1 MTDQTVQHRQDPPQL
16 SQMGSWIVASVVIG
30 WLIVYNVL
38 RLSGDTPAE
47 AALPGLIIGG
57 TAGLVVFAVVFTVVR
72 RLVASG
78 RVVGRRPTVV
88 GGTFD
93 DQQRDALRIA
103 AVTLLFA
110 AAVALITALAEAV
123 EWFGISGDRPVGTI
137 VLIVWNVVFAA
148 WVADEAVRVRRSLV
162 DGIETVYFGCLLTAV
177 LAGVGISR
185 GVLEPMQVIL
195 ALAGGVAALAV
206 GMAVWR
212 LGGARGIPLAMAG
225 AVVVTVG
232 SLALPILV

>member
-1 MTDQTVQHRQDPPQL
+1 MTDQTAPHRQDPPQL
-16 SQMGSWIVASVVIG
+16 SQMGSWIAASVVIG
-30 WLIVYNVL
+30 WIVVYNIL
-38 RLSGDTPAE
+38 RLSGDTPAK
-47 AALPGLIIGG
+47 AAMPGLIIGG
-57 TAGLVVFAVVFTVVR
+57 TAGLVVFAVGFVVVR

-78 RVVGRRPTVV
+78 RVIGRRPMVV

-110 AAVALITALAEAV
+110 AAVALITAVAEAI
-123 EWFGISGDRPVGTI
+123 EWFGVDGDRPVGTI
-137 VLIVWNVVFAA
+137 VLMAWNVVFAA

-185 GVLEPMQVIL
+185 GVLEPLQVIL
-195 ALAGGVAALAV
+195 ALSGGVAAIAV

-212 LGGARGIPLAMAG
+212 LGGARGIPVAIIG
-225 AVVVTVG
+225 AVAVTVG